1 MAEDRHQRRAST
13 LLDELTFGGHS
24 QDGAQNVLA
33 DALASAEILGH
44 TLGYKRGLEEM
55 GAKMSEAEENA
66 VFDFLNWLSPQNIE
80 LVQRR
85 GTVDS
90 SSLHMVPDGEL
101 WVRWKTERNA

>member
-1 MAEDRHQRRAST
+1 MAEDRHQKRAST

-33 DALASAEILGH
+33 DALASAEITGH

-66 VFDFLNWLSPQNIE
+66 VFDFLNWLAPQNIE
-80 LVQRR
+80 LHQLIPGGCSEAV
-85 GTVDS
+85 
-90 SSLHMVPDGEL
+90 DGEL
-101 WVRWKTERNA
+101 LERWKTERHS